1 VLLVD
6 RCDLLAERAAR
17 PMPENGGSGTPERAA
32 PGTGLR
38 HRFFGMHWNEAAETR
53 TDLFGTWNTSRHA
66 WNTKQRPL
74 ERCAE
79 RARQVTVLLAMR
91 PNLSLVSAALLL
103 ALLLLS
109 TQVPAADRAYVSNE
123 DGETVTV
130 LDTRD
135 GSVVA
140 TIAVGKRPR
149 GLKLSRD
156 GSVLYVAV
164 SGLPKCPPSVP
175 DAECAKLKHDLQAD
189 GIAMID
195 TRTLK
200 LRGLL
205 KSGSD
210 PEQFDVSRD
219 GKRLFVSNEDSAR
232 ATVLDTGTAAIV
244 GTIPTGH
251 EPEGVR
257 VSPNGKWLLI
267 TSETDSTVS
276 IIDSSSLKVLK
287 TVHVGVR
294 PRDAAFTS
302 DSRTAY
308 VSGEGDASL
317 SRVPIPS
324 GEPVTRVL
332 QLSQKARPMGVVF
345 DPARKRIYVST
356 GRGGTVAVVQ
366 EEGGGGKL
374 LKEIPVGAR
383 PWGIALSH
391 DGRRLFTAN
400 GPSDDVT
407 IIDTSSLSVVK
418 KVPVGKGPWGVVVGR

>member
-1 VLLVD
+1 
-6 RCDLLAERAAR
+6 
-17 PMPENGGSGTPERAA
+17 M
-32 PGTGLR
+32 
-38 HRFFGMHWNEAAETR
+38 FGV
-53 TDLFGTWNTSRHA
+53 WNTSRHV
-66 WNTKQRPL
+66 WNTKQSPF

-79 RARQVTVLLAMR
+79 RARQVTVLFPMR

-109 TQVPAADRAYVSNE
+109 TPVPAADRAYVSNE

-130 LDTRD
+130 LDSRD

-175 DAECAKLKHDLQAD
+175 DAECAKLKRDLQAD

-195 TRTLK
+195 TRTLQ

-276 IIDSSSLKVLK
+276 IIDSSSLQVLK

-294 PRDAAFTS
+294 PRDAAFTP

-345 DPARKRIYVST
+345 DAARKRIYVST

-400 GPSDDVT
+400 GPSNDVT

>member
-1 VLLVD
+1 MFVI
-6 RCDLLAERAAR
+6 
-17 PMPENGGSGTPERAA
+17 
-32 PGTGLR
+32 
-38 HRFFGMHWNEAAETR
+38 
-53 TDLFGTWNTSRHA
+53 WNTSR
-66 WNTKQRPL
+66 
-74 ERCAE
+74 
-79 RARQVTVLLAMR
+79 RARNTTGSALESCSEHVR
-91 PNLSLVSAALLL
+91 RIINLFPMDSNISPVAAALLL
-103 ALLLLS
+103 ALTLLS
-109 TQVPAADRAYVSNE
+109 AQAPAADRAYVSNE

-130 LDTRD
+130 LDARD

-140 TIAVGKRPR
+140 TVPVGKRPR

-175 DAECAKLKHDLQAD
+175 DAECAKLKRDLQAD
-189 GIAMID
+189 GIAIID
-195 TRTLK
+195 TATLK

-219 GKRLFVSNEDSAR
+219 GKRLFISNEDSAR
-232 ATVLDTGTAAIV
+232 ATVLDTSSGAIV
-244 GTIPTGH
+244 GTVPTGH

-257 VSPNGKWLLI
+257 VSPDGKWVVV

-287 TVHVGVR
+287 TVHVGLR

-302 DSRTAY
+302 DSKAAY

-345 DPARKRIYVST
+345 DAARKRIYVST

-366 EEGGGGKL
+366 EEGSGAGKL

-391 DGRRLFTAN
+391 DGRQLFTAN
-400 GPSDDVT
+400 GSSNDVT
-407 IIDTSSLSVVK
+407 IIDTSSLSVLK
-418 KVPVGKGPWGVVVGR
+418 KVPVGKGPWGVVVGP

>member
-1 VLLVD
+1 
-6 RCDLLAERAAR
+6 
-17 PMPENGGSGTPERAA
+17 M
-32 PGTGLR
+32 GL
-38 HRFFGMHWNEAAETR
+38 FGM
-53 TDLFGTWNTSRHA
+53 WNTSRHGR
-66 WNTKQRPL
+66 NRT
-74 ERCAE
+74 E
-79 RARQVTVLLAMR
+79 RAPTSRTERSRQVTVLFHMR
-91 PNLSLVSAALLL
+91 STISLVSAALLL
-103 ALLLLS
+103 TLTLLS
-109 TQVPAADRAYVSNE
+109 APVSAAGRAYVSNE
-123 DGETVTV
+123 DGESVTV
-130 LDTRD
+130 LDSRD

-140 TIAVGKRPR
+140 TVPVGKRPR

-175 DAECAKLKHDLQAD
+175 DAECAKLKRDLQAD

-195 TRTLK
+195 TATLQ

-210 PEQFDVSRD
+210 PEQFDVGHD
-219 GKRLFVSNEDSAR
+219 GKRLFISNEDSAR
-232 ATVLDTGTAAIV
+232 ATVLDTTTGAIL

-257 VSPNGKWLLI
+257 MSPNGKWLLV

-276 IIDSSSLKVLK
+276 IIDSSSLEVLK
-287 TVHVGVR
+287 VVHVGLR
-294 PRDAAFTS
+294 PRDAAFTP
-302 DSRTAY
+302 DSKTAY

-332 QLSQKARPMGVVF
+332 QLSQMARPMGVVF
-345 DPARKRIYVST
+345 DAARKRIYVST

-391 DGRRLFTAN
+391 DGRRLYTAN
-400 GPSDDVT
+400 GSSNDVT

-418 KVPVGKGPWGVVVGR
+418 KVPVGKGPWGVVVGP